1 MCVREGKRER
11 ERGKWFSSD
20 RRREGM
26 DGEGISDGSPAERKV
41 EIGVKK
47 SGRKVIMMSCKPN

>member
-1 MCVREGKRER
+1 
-11 ERGKWFSSD
+11 
-20 RRREGM
+20 M

-47 SGRKVIMMSCKPN
+47 NGRKVIMMSCKPNS